1 MEIVLETSRVFK
13 FHLRSFVE
21 YMKSQPIIFEVYG
34 HYQQH
39 GQPKPGA
46 AEITKPGGDSA
57 RAPPR
62 RLLPPAI
69 PISQPIR
76 SSKYRAHTCSAAN
89 QIHSK
94 HDLIVW
100 FEILELASSGE
111 YVPVLVDHSDDLAC
125 RGQFFLHHGLQR
137 RIRLTIVHERLA
149 ELRWRDVREL
159 VVGRIRTSPDSMLD
173 DDEDGSILSLGLFP
187 GEMLEVAGDDRTMFR
202 FEAAWDSSLHNSLLL
217 NRVTPSGE
225 TVYMTISAYLELEC
239 CAQPAIVTKD
249 LAMIVY
255 GRDGRLGPRIKHLFQ
270 VKQSGKIK
278 ENGTHFR
285 ARSGI
290 LRRTG

>member
-1 MEIVLETSRVFK
+1 
-13 FHLRSFVE
+13 
-21 YMKSQPIIFEVYG
+21 MKSQPIIFEVYG

-39 GQPKPGA
+39 PLSRAGPEVSK
-46 AEITKPGGDSA
+46 GGESTA

-69 PISQPIR
+69 PISQPVR
-76 SSKYRAHTCSAAN
+76 SSKYRAQSCPATN

-270 VKQSGKIK
+270 VRNEPGPTLPG
-278 ENGTHFR
+278 N
-285 ARSGI
+285 
-290 LRRTG
+290 LP